1 MRKCRWKITAAQTT
15 CAIVMTGALVF
26 LPRPSSGDARRFIPA
41 LSDYDGDVEIGMTS
55 ETNEN
60 TYGGSGLKTSD
71 TTAMERLRLVTT
83 GYIYHPR
90 FILFRLGGA
99 GGFLQEDFESKSS
112 AASHTTR
119 SANEYEVRTF
129 ILPEHPYNLELYTLQ
144 RSPLIKGR
152 FSQVTPRSR
161 ERGAI
166 FRYTRRPLF
175 AEMSA
180 TENTTSGL
188 FSYTAKTYRGN
199 IGHYLGPFFNSA
211 GYAHTQST
219 TSQNIQTTR
228 NDEFFSNEL
237 NLTFLTL
244 SSRFETDRQK
254 QEDPLSA
261 SLSTETVS
269 WIEQLSTELPGNLN
283 AAASF
288 NFLKDTRT
296 TEQTTSSSENVVFN
310 KSDNAGF
317 VLSHRLYDSLRTNYN
332 VNYVSA
338 ESTGGDTRTA
348 SQALTSAYTK
358 KIPTG
363 TFFAGIN
370 LSNTHSEI
378 RGAPVVVSEAHTLT
392 AVPPALSPIP
402 GSFILN
408 AQPVDES
415 TIIVWVEYA
424 DHLVLMT
431 LGPTADYQI
440 VKIGITSVQINV
452 SSLPADVDTTLSQYK
467 FQVSYSLIPS
477 NVEFETRTEGYNLK
491 FELFDNL
498 LSPYYSRTSTIQEVI
513 SGSLPGS
520 PDSLTMETIGV
531 IVQKMPY
538 IITTEYGSA
547 RSRLNPYRTWKNMAE
562 YRKNMAET
570 MSMTARIS
578 RTYST
583 YPEAIAWQGTKGYTE
598 KITRAD
604 VTMQKSF
611 PRKSLDLFLGGSY
624 SDRNSFIHAT
634 GYSLNATLSWRIGML
649 TANLGAIIND
659 SSSTLQTGKQ
669 TLAYEYYYLTLTRKL
684 F

>member
-1 MRKCRWKITAAQTT
+1 MRKCRWEITAAQTT

-99 GGFLQEDFESKSS
+99 GGFLQEDFESTSS

-152 FSQVTPRSR
+152 FSQATPRSR

-283 AAASF
+283 AVASF

-296 TEQTTSSSENVVFN
+296 TEQTTSSPENVVFN

-317 VLSHRLYDSLRTNYN
+317 VLSHRLYNSLRTNYN

-378 RGAPVVVSEAHTLT
+378 RGAPVVVREVH
-392 AVPPALSPIP
+392 ALPGPIVS
-402 GSFILN
+402 GVTFFLN
-408 AQPVDES
+408 AQPVDET
-415 TIIVWVEYA
+415 TIDLRVK
-424 DHLVLMT
+424 DPLSGNLVPMT
-431 LGPTADYQI
+431 LVSNYQI
-440 VKIGITSVQINV
+440 NKLGNTVQIV
-452 SSLPADVDTTLSQYK
+452 VLSLPFPVDQNLSVTYE
-467 FQVSYSLIPS
+467 FHASYSLIPS

-491 FELFDNL
+491 FEIFDNL
-498 LSPYYSRTSTIQEVI
+498 LAPYYSHTATIQEVL

-538 IITTEYGSA
+538 IVTTEYGSA

-570 MSMTARIS
+570 TSMTARIS

-611 PRKSLDLFLGGSY
+611 PRKNLDLFLGGSY

-669 TLAYEYYYLTLTRKL
+669 TLTYEYYYLTLTRKL

>member
-1 MRKCRWKITAAQTT
+1 
-15 CAIVMTGALVF
+15 MTGALVF
-26 LPRPSSGDARRFIPA
+26 LPRPSFGDARRFIPV

-99 GGFLQEDFESKSS
+99 GGFLQEDFESTAS

-152 FSQVTPRSR
+152 FSQATPRSR

-175 AEMSA
+175 AEMSV

-211 GYAHTQST
+211 GYAHTEST
-219 TSQNIQTTR
+219 TSQNVRTTR
-228 NDEFFSNEL
+228 NDSFLSNQF
-237 NLTFLTL
+237 NLSFLTL
-244 SSRFETDRQK
+244 NSRFEADRQK
-254 QEDPLSA
+254 QEDPLA
-261 SLSTETVS
+261 APVDTETVS
-269 WIEQLSTELPGNLN
+269 WIEQLNTELPGNLN
-283 AAASF
+283 AAASY
-288 NFLKDTRT
+288 NLLKDTRT
-296 TEQTTSSSENVVFN
+296 TEQTVSSPESALFN

-317 VLSHRLYDSLRTNYN
+317 TLTHRLYNSLRTNYN

-338 ESTGGDTRTA
+338 ESTGGDTRTT
-348 SQALTSAYTK
+348 SQSLTSAYTK

-363 TFFAGIN
+363 TFLAGVN
-370 LSNTHSEI
+370 LSNSRSEI
-378 RGAPVVVSEAHTLT
+378 RGAPVVVREVH
-392 AVPPALSPIP
+392 ALPGPIVS
-402 GSFILN
+402 GVNFFLN
-408 AQPVDES
+408 AQPVDET
-415 TIIVWVEYA
+415 TIDLWVK
-424 DHLVLMT
+424 DPLSGNLVPMT
-431 LGPTADYQI
+431 LGPNYQI
-440 VKIGITSVQINV
+440 SKIGNTVQIV
-452 SSLPADVDTTLSQYK
+452 VLSLPSPVDPNLPSYE
-467 FQVSYSLIPS
+467 FLVSYSLIPG

-498 LSPYYSRTSTIQEVI
+498 LSPYYSHTSTIQEVL
-513 SGSLPGS
+513 SGSLPGG
-520 PDSLTMETIGV
+520 PDSLTLETVGV

-538 IITTEYGSA
+538 IVTTEYDGA
-547 RSRLNPYRTWKNMAE
+547 RSRLNPYRSWKNMAE
-562 YRKNMAET
+562 YRKNMAEAT
-570 MSMTARIS
+570 SMTARIS

-583 YPEAIAWQGTKGYTE
+583 YPVAIAWQGTRGYTE
-598 KITRAD
+598 KTTRAD
-604 VTMQKSF
+604 VTLQKSF
-611 PRKSLDLFLGGSY
+611 PRKNLDLFVGGSY
-624 SDRNSFIHAT
+624 FDNSSFINST
-634 GYSLNATLSWRIGML
+634 GYSLSATLSWRIGRL

-659 SSSTLQTGKQ
+659 SYSTLPTGKQ
-669 TLAYEYYYLTLTRKL
+669 TLNYEYYYLTLTRKL